1 MTLPSPPPSPSENND
16 SDNDN
21 GYCDCDYS
29 IDVRTTLGKRYS
41 VERYYMLSEIEQN
54 SLDPVYLND
63 YDNKNNDKSNTINFP
78 PFVVLYLTW
87 NPANLYDNS
96 NDSSNID
103 RTESVFSFQK
113 GPIRGAIRKL
123 KSLLVASESAG
134 ARTSST
140 CTDTRTKATS
150 TAALSLSPSPS
161 SPRVY
166 VVIDMLVDA
175 KNNNSDDDESTNT
188 NTRREE
194 YQKLVPIAEQLASSI
209 LLDGNVNDDND
220 GVGNDNTTSRLSSS
234 GMDLAGVTVG
244 LTDHPRAAPGLES
257 CLEAISIGSRDRRK
271 YGNIANNNNDNKKSC
286 VGIVCNSVQDLVGFD
301 EEGETDA
308 VQDVMQSRTDAFIA
322 WQKNANANAN
332 TNANTKHQ
340 KSGVAGEPTT
350 DDTNDKGKGKTAAA
364 AISSPLTNFAHEAH
378 RYWRVHKAGL
388 SPEPT
393 PEENRLLDAEL
404 GHPPND
410 NGTGNT
416 SSTMLIIAMV
426 FAVASFFW
434 KR

>member
-1 MTLPSPPPSPSENND
+1 MALPLPPPSPSENKKN
-16 SDNDN
+16 DNDN
-21 GYCDCDYS
+21 DDYCYDCDYS

-63 YDNKNNDKSNTINFP
+63 HDNNDNYNDNDNINTIKFP
-78 PFVVLYLTW
+78 PFVVLYLVW
-87 NPANLYDNS
+87 NSANSDSNS
-96 NDSSNID
+96 D
-103 RTESVFSFQK
+103 RTESMISFRK
-113 GPIRGAIRKL
+113 GPVRGAIRKL
-123 KSLLVASESAG
+123 KSLLAASASAE

-140 CTDTRTKATS
+140 RSSTRTAS
-150 TAALSLSPSPS
+150 SPS

-166 VVIDMLVDA
+166 VVIDVLVEA
-175 KNNNSDDDESTNT
+175 KNNNSDDDDDDDESSNT
-188 NTRREE
+188 STRREE
-194 YQKLVPIAEQLASSI
+194 HQKLVPIAEQLASSI
-209 LLDGNVNDDND
+209 LSDGNGNNNDNVDND
-220 GVGNDNTTSRLSSS
+220 NVSNDNTASRLSPS
-234 GMDLAGVTVG
+234 GIDLAGVTVG

-271 YGNIANNNNDNKKSC
+271 YGSNNRNNDNKKSC

-308 VQDVMQSRTDAFIA
+308 VQDLMQSRTDAFVV
-322 WQKNANANAN
+322 WQKKTNAI
-332 TNANTKHQ
+332 ANTKHQ
-340 KSGVAGEPTT
+340 KSSVTGEPTT
-350 DDTNDKGKGKTAAA
+350 DDTNDKGKRQTAAA
-364 AISSPLTNFAHEAH
+364 VSSSSPLKNFAHEAH

-393 PEENRLLDAEL
+393 PEEKRLHDAEIGL
-404 GHPPND
+404 PPND

-416 SSTMLIIAMV
+416 SSTMLIIAMAI
-426 FAVASFFW
+426 AVASFFW